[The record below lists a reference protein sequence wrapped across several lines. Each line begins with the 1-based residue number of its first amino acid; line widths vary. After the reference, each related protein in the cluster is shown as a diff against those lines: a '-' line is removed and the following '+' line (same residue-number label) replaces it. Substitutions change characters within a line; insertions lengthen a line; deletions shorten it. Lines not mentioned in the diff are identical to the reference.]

1 MLDRAGALADTSNV
15 PTTWTHVP
23 PLAAIVVTICITVQT
38 TPPALV
44 PNVVPIPRKRAA
56 GMPAVTLV
64 AHAATITAAVNLA
77 TSAAMTLPGDVVL
90 VELRASQIP
99 SNVPLEAQVVEA
111 EVEVEAV
118 ELPLRLLLL
127 LQSQLCYQEPLL
139 RLPAVV

>member
-1 MLDRAGALADTSNV
+1 MLDRAGAPADTSNV
-15 PTTWTHVP
+15 PTTRMHVP

-38 TPPALV
+38 IPPALV

-56 GMPAVTLV
+56 EMPAVTLV
-64 AHAATITAAVNLA
+64 AHAATMTAVVNLA
-77 TSAAMTLPGDVVL
+77 TSAAMTLPGDAVL

-111 EVEVEAV
+111 V
-118 ELPLRLLLL
+118 ELRLRRLLLS
-127 LQSQLCYQEPLL
+127 LQSQPCYQEPLL

>member
-15 PTTWTHVP
+15 PTTRTHVP

-56 GMPAVTLV
+56 EMPAVTLV

-111 EVEVEAV
+111 V

>member
-15 PTTWTHVP
+15 PTTRMHVP

-77 TSAAMTLPGDVVL
+77 TSAAMTLPGDAVL

-99 SNVPLEAQVVEA
+99 SNVPLEAQV
-111 EVEVEAV
+111 VEAV

>member
-15 PTTWTHVP
+15 PTTRMHVP

-56 GMPAVTLV
+56 EMPAVTLV
-64 AHAATITAAVNLA
+64 AHAATMTAAVNLA
-77 TSAAMTLPGDVVL
+77 TSAAMTLPGDAVL

-99 SNVPLEAQVVEA
+99 SNVPLEAQV
-111 EVEVEAV
+111 VEAV

>member
-15 PTTWTHVP
+15 PTTRMHVP

-56 GMPAVTLV
+56 EMPAVTLV

-77 TSAAMTLPGDVVL
+77 TSAAMTLPGDAVL

-99 SNVPLEAQVVEA
+99 SNVPLEAQV
-111 EVEVEAV
+111 VEAV

>member
-15 PTTWTHVP
+15 PTTRTHVP

-111 EVEVEAV
+111 V